1 MKREDETLLQYLI
14 RLAKEGGED
23 FAEGY
28 GELANQRLIRSRP
41 DVARKRG
48 LMPDQIM
55 AGEFEGIDQ
64 IPSVAPDSLLP
75 PQVTDT
81 AGADRATI
89 EQMSTQRSPV
99 FLDKGVTSLTDMMNY
114 QPTLD
119 RDLTGLETARIPE
132 VVDPSKQVTTQ
143 GIMDYLPGEDIQDQN
158 LIGLQTD
165 PATARVPAAGL
176 SQENLHLVLPKLLD
190 QYMKDNPGVSRHEA
204 YKIITEQPSPGVQP
218 ARTADIAKDA
228 EEGGWPWD
236 TAWFE
241 GLKDIGLKVGGPMV
255 KQAEVQ
261 RIGAPAL
268 VERARD
274 LVTETT
280 PERDARITQE
290 QSDIALNLREGYISG
305 AITEETQAQSKLGFF
320 ERINRIVK
328 GDPEPKT
335 IDQEWNP
342 DGDGK
347 LARLLG
353 KTKVVSKVI
362 KEAPVSD
369 SVSVIIERAKKNV
382 GSGKTATTTSDKP
395 TFFGHSSK
403 EDFLRAAGILGGDK
417 RSLDFTE
424 RMDKIDSDS
433 RMFDMI
439 AMLGGAGDSR
449 VGSNFR
455 NKSYQRLKLEFDM
468 DQNEWDRNFKIMAHP
483 WVTYYW
489 HDPNAGIPPKSVP
502 QGMGV
507 GPGWQR
513 QPTTRDKGTTRTQNY
528 DALLAEY
535 DGSEASEDLIAL
547 RYVNEFA
554 SSGGFLTPEEETE
567 RGYAFLNVAIP
578 LPNNGKRWTP
588 AEKKQVLH
596 AISAGNREAV
606 EEMIDSKNYIP
617 PSLRQAIDEFF
628 KSGID
633 ESPANVPSRK
643 VGIARVGG

>member
-236 TAWFE
+236 TAWFDR
-241 GLKDIGLKVGGPMV
+241 LKDIGLKVGGPMV

-489 HDPNAGIPPKSVP
+489 YDEKAGIPPISRP

-507 GPGWQR
+507 GDGWQR
-513 QPTTRDKGTTRTQNY
+513 QPTTRDKGTPYGRNF
-528 DALLAEY
+528 DSLLEMW
-535 DGSEASEDLIAL
+535 DGTPKSEALMRI
-547 RYVNEFA
+547 RYINEQIP
-554 SSGGFLTPEEETE
+554 SGMFLETD
-567 RGYAFLNVAIP
+567 GQDTAFNNFMDVAFP
-578 LPNNGKRWTP
+578 LPKGGKRWTP
-588 AEKKQVLH
+588 LEIQQARL
-596 AISAGNREAV
+596 AISKGSKGDL
-606 EEMIDSKNYIP
+606 MKIMKIKNYVPPELIP
-617 PSLRQAIDEFF
+617 EIKLLFPELFPE
-628 KSGID
+628 
-633 ESPANVPSRK
+633 
-643 VGIARVGG
+643 